1 MIKNKLPLALLCTAV
16 LFIGSC
22 ADENITDNNHGNKG
36 GMSFEVSDVQDA
48 PEDNPQSRSIAAA
61 DPIGS
66 IPFNESIAADACLQE
81 TTIDGVNP
89 VKRTPETR
97 AFLKSTI
104 DADFGVSASKNGSN
118 QADYFYNERV
128 SNTGVMV
135 NPKVWS
141 SDASSLKFYAIYPY
155 MDGSNSNQ
163 KLVQASANALP
174 TVDFTAS
181 TDIANQTD
189 LMSAVTNEI
198 TYTPSSGGAAH
209 VVPLKFRHALTAIRF
224 GVGSNLSWGKTIK
237 SVEFQNIHN
246 KGNYNPATHTWT
258 TGSTTANF
266 KLDNI
271 NVLTNGTLNN
281 VILKDGNTFLM
292 VPQTLPSGAKIVI
305 TFNDGT
311 SITAKIEGGKWKPGT
326 TKTYMMTEKN
336 SNWEYVL
343 ESTSP
348 VAVEYNI
355 SQTGAYTIT
364 SYRKVGTEQQ
374 PVSWQVV
381 GYDANG
387 DNNFSMEEKP
397 SWLTSLTTTSGNGGT
412 VAESGTA
419 TLKTT
424 EVIDYLEKRNK
435 ELKEADAKGTPAAPY
450 NLSNANGGNAVE
462 NTANCYVISAPGSYR
477 IPLVYGNAITG
488 GTPNTTSYISSA
500 PPVMAHHIGDIILH
514 NFKDHNNQDITDP
527 WITQTN
533 GSTYT
538 PNGGKVVW
546 SDASGIVTNIGVTG
560 SGANA
565 FLKFDVPATA
575 IKCGNAVVAVT
586 DASNTILWSWHLW
599 FTSPDALKTITC
611 TNFQNKDYNL
621 TAETLGW
628 TFTKWRATTYDSP
641 REVVVKV
648 RQSTGNNRTPKE
660 ATITITQN
668 NVNEKDGYS
677 TIYQFGRKDAFLGT
691 ATSPS
696 LGTPIEGTI
705 SKVSYFNMRISD
717 GIRNPDKLYGF
728 LSSSDRY
735 YIFRNLWSINNTVT
749 TNNDDKVIKTIY
761 DPCPAGFKLPSSNAF
776 TGFSKNGQNGA
787 TGNMLNISKKFSLGY
802 DFYNKITSP
811 NATISFPPASFDLVS
826 GGAYF
831 WRQSIYW
838 TAIPYK
844 YPHDEVMGRTMSFST
859 YQLDVNSWHSR
870 DNACSIRPIADKNT
884 P

>member
-1 MIKNKLPLALLCTAV
+1 MIKNKLSLALLCTAV

-22 ADENITDNNHGNKG
+22 ADENITDDNHGNKG

-61 DPIGS
+61 EPIGS

-141 SDASSLKFYAIYPY
+141 TDASSLKFYAIYPY
-155 MDGSNSNQ
+155 MDGSNPNQ

-198 TYTPSSGGAAH
+198 SYTPSSGGAAH

-336 SNWEYVL
+336 SNWEYIIQA
-343 ESTSP
+343 TSP
-348 VAVEYNI
+348 SAVGYNI
-355 SQTGAYTIT
+355 SQTGAYGII
-364 SYRKVGTEQQ
+364 SYRKVGTTFQ
-374 PVSWQVV
+374 PVKWRVV
-381 GYDANG
+381 KYQESTDGGLTWGPESDTKPTWLTALSKENG
-387 DNNFSMEEKP
+387 D
-397 SWLTSLTTTSGNGGT
+397 GGT
-412 VAESGTA
+412 IAETGTA
-419 TLKTT
+419 SIKTSIVDLLDERNAKLK
-424 EVIDYLEKRNK
+424 INP
-435 ELKEADAKGTPAAPY
+435 KGRIGEY
-450 NLSNANGGNAVE
+450 YDLSTHDIKGNPTSR
-462 NTANCYVISAPGSYR
+462 NTANCYVISHPGYYKL
-477 IPLVYGNAITG
+477 PLVYGNAIKDGNKNESSYKTTNTG
-488 GTPNTTSYISSA
+488 TF
-500 PPVMAHHIGDIILH
+500 ILQ
-514 NFKDHNNQDITDP
+514 NFKDHMEQNITDP
-527 WITQTN
+527 WIEKTN
-533 GSTYT
+533 GGAN
-538 PNGGKVVW
+538 NGIDNAKVVW
-546 SDASGIVTNIGVTG
+546 ADESNLVSNLAIEHDVLGDGYLQFEVKAENIRG
-560 SGANA
+560 
-565 FLKFDVPATA
+565 
-575 IKCGNAVVAVT
+575 GNVVVA
-586 DASNTILWSWHLW
+586 AMRGSTIVWSWHLW
-599 FTSPDALKTITC
+599 FAPDNVLDKIEV
-611 TNFQNKDYNL
+611 TNFQGVKYYFASETIGWRYTSWKETNYKQPRKIKVQIEQL
-621 TAETLGW
+621 TRNSGTVQKAE
-628 TFTKWRATTYDSP
+628 F
-641 REVVVKV
+641 
-648 RQSTGNNRTPKE
+648 
-660 ATITITQN
+660 TITQN
-668 NVNEKDGYS
+668 PATIVKNGNS
-677 TIYQFGRKDAFLGT
+677 TLYQWGRKDALPGVTSVSEGSFNENAGGNMSIQNGIQHPENFYT
-691 ATSPS
+691 YSPS
-696 LGTPIEGTI
+696 WYNTPPLGY
-705 SKVSYFNMRISD
+705 SYI
-717 GIRNPDKLYGF
+717 
-728 LSSSDRY
+728 
-735 YIFRNLWSINNTVT
+735 NLWSMRNITISL
-749 TNNDDKVIKTIY
+749 NDNPVIKTIY
-761 DPCPAGFKLPSSNAF
+761 DPSPAGFNVPASNAF
-776 TGFSKNGQNGA
+776 TAFTTTGEDRGPINTIGWNGGWV
-787 TGNMLNISKKFSLGY
+787 LN
-802 DFYNKITSP
+802 NKITNP
-811 NATISFPPASFDLVS
+811 NATIYIPPTGFRSNTN
-826 GGAYF
+826 GGLHNVML
-831 WRQSIYW
+831 SCNCW
-838 TAIPYK
+838 TAIPSSLHHAYNMVYGPSYLEPK
-844 YPHDEVMGRTMSFST
+844 NREIRAYGRAVHPVAEQS
-859 YQLDVNSWHSR
+859 N
-870 DNACSIRPIADKNT
+870 P
-884 P
+884 

>member
-1 MIKNKLPLALLCTAV
+1 MIKNKLSLALLCTAV

-135 NPKVWS
+135 NPKIWYT
-141 SDASSLKFYAIYPY
+141 DASSLKFYAIYPY
-155 MDGSNSNQ
+155 MDGSNPNQ

-336 SNWEYVL
+336 SNWEYIIQA
-343 ESTSP
+343 TSP
-348 VAVEYNI
+348 SAVEYNI
-355 SQTGAYTIT
+355 SQTDAYGIR
-364 SYRKVGTEQQ
+364 SYRKVGTTFQ
-374 PVSWQVV
+374 PVKWRVV
-381 GYDANG
+381 KYQESTDGGLTWGPESDTKPTWLTALSKENG
-387 DNNFSMEEKP
+387 DGGTSAEQGIATINIATSENL
-397 SWLTSLTTTSGNGGT
+397 LTKRNAELKKNPKGNSGDYYDLSTHDIKGVTTS
-412 VAESGTA
+412 
-419 TLKTT
+419 
-424 EVIDYLEKRNK
+424 R
-435 ELKEADAKGTPAAPY
+435 
-450 NLSNANGGNAVE
+450 
-462 NTANCYVISAPGSYR
+462 NTANCYVISHPGFYKL
-477 IPLVYGNAITG
+477 PLVYGNAIKE
-488 GTPNTTSYISSA
+488 GTPNLSSYTSSA
-500 PPVMAHHIGDIILH
+500 PPKIVYGKDAILH
-514 NFKDHNNQDITDP
+514 TFKDHDNKDITSP
-527 WITQTN
+527 WIEKTN
-533 GSTYT
+533 GGAN
-538 PNGGKVVW
+538 NGINGAKVVW
-546 SDASGIVTNIGVTG
+546 ADEANLVHDLSISHDAAGDGFLQFEIKQDDITN
-560 SGANA
+560 
-565 FLKFDVPATA
+565 
-575 IKCGNAVVAVT
+575 GNAVVAVT
-586 DASNTILWSWHLW
+586 KGGVIVWSWHLW
-599 FTSPDALKTITC
+599 FAPDDVLNTITC
-611 TNFQNKDYNL
+611 TNFQGKKYNF
-621 TAETLGW
+621 TKETLGW
-628 TFTKWRATTYDSP
+628 KYTSWNSTTYNKP
-641 REVVVKV
+641 RCVKV
-648 RQSTGNNRTPKE
+648 KVQQLSGNSPKQTAEFIIKQKTGERK
-660 ATITITQN
+660 
-668 NVNEKDGYS
+668 GYG
-677 TIYQFGRKDAFLGT
+677 TFYQWGRKDALP
-691 ATSPS
+691 AVDILP
-696 LGTPIEGTI
+696 EGSFT
-705 SKVSYFNMRISD
+705 KNAGNNMSIPN
-717 GIRNPDKLYGF
+717 GIKNPDKFYVQGSTWSDDPPAGYIYYNTWSVNNSITGF
-728 LSSSDRY
+728 
-735 YIFRNLWSINNTVT
+735 
-749 TNNDDKVIKTIY
+749 NDDDVIKTIY
-761 DPCPAGFKLPSSNAF
+761 DPSPVGFRMPAPNAF
-776 TGFSKNGQNGA
+776 TGFTTNGQNAGPIN
-787 TGNMLNISKKFSLGY
+787 TNEEWMSGWSFN
-802 DFYNKITSP
+802 NKIISP
-811 NATISFPPASFDLVS
+811 NATIYFPAAGYRGGTDGALHGVGINGFYWAYSLSIRGAACTFDFTSSNVAPNMGHYSASGV
-826 GGAYF
+826 
-831 WRQSIYW
+831 
-838 TAIPYK
+838 
-844 YPHDEVMGRTMSFST
+844 
-859 YQLDVNSWHSR
+859 
-870 DNACSIRPIADKNT
+870 SIRPVAE
-884 P
+884 